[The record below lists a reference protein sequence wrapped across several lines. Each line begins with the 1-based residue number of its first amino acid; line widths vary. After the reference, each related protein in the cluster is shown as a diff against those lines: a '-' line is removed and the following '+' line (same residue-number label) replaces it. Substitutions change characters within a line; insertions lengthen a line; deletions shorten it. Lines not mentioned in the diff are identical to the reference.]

1 MSLLPHL
8 MRPALLASAVLLAT
22 SATAAEPTQP
32 KTIIVMDGSGS
43 MWGQIDGR
51 PKLEIARETVA
62 EVLGKMPANQT
73 LGLIAYGHRSK
84 GNCKDIELIVPPAP
98 GTAKK
103 ILQAVNSMRF
113 LGMTPLSE
121 AVRQAAEALRYS
133 EEAATVVLVTDGLE
147 TCAADPCAMA
157 TELEKSGVNFTAHVI
172 GFGLTKDEGAKV
184 ACLAKNT
191 GGRYI
196 QATDGASLAAALT
209 AAVSKPAPAAPP
221 TPPKVLP
228 TATLKAP
235 NSASI
240 GSQVAVAWSGSSG
253 DQDSIEIV
261 KITSG
266 KAEKITYGYVK
277 DGNPLTLTMPGKPG
291 AYELHYRNGDQEVIA
306 TRPIQATP
314 AEVALTAPDVAQ
326 AGSSVVIRW
335 KGPNARFDNIQ
346 IGEVGSRSYKSYT
359 YLNDTQQ
366 VKLTMPDV
374 PGNYELRYMFRDREV
389 LATRPIRVVGG
400 KAKP

>member
-8 MRPALLASAVLLAT
+8 MRPVLLATAVLMTT
-22 SATAAEPTQP
+22 SATAAEPTQSR
-32 KTIIVMDGSGS
+32 TIIVMDGSGS

-62 EVLGKMPANQT
+62 KVLGEMPANQT

-98 GTAKK
+98 GTAKE
-103 ILQAVNSMRF
+103 ILKAVNSMRF

-157 TELEKSGVNFTAHVI
+157 TELEKTGVNFTAHVI

-209 AAVSKPAPAAPP
+209 AAVSTPAPAAPP

-228 TATLKAP
+228 TATLTAP
-235 NSASI
+235 DSAPI
-240 GSQVAVAWSGSSG
+240 GTQIAVAWTGSSR

-261 KITSG
+261 KITDG
-266 KAEKITYGYVK
+266 KAEAITYGYVK
-277 DGNPLTLTMPGKPG
+277 DGNPLTLTMPGKAG
-291 AYELHYRNGDQEVIA
+291 AYELHYRNGDHEVIA
-306 TRPIQATP
+306 MRPIQATP
-314 AEVALTAPDVAQ
+314 AEVALSAPDVAQ

-335 KGPNARFDNIQ
+335 KGPNAAQDNIQ

-359 YLNDTQQ
+359 YLNNTEQ
-366 VKLTMPDV
+366 VELTMPDA